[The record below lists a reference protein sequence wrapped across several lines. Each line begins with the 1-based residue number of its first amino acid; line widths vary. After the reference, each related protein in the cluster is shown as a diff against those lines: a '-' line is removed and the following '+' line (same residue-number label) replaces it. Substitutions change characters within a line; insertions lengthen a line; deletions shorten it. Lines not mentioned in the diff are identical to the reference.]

1 MKIIEQT
8 KQNCLQLYLP
18 NEIVNVILE
27 YSGYHIWRNGKFI
40 CRLNINDKKYNNL
53 KKLNIIEK
61 VKNKDSLIKDS
72 YKVTI
77 TIMRNHYL
85 YKYTIEQRI
94 YSNMIHWYMDKYWY
108 HSLHINKKKNK
119 PYIEHTHYVFGRHKS
134 QNLPMLRTDFTYKK

>member
-18 NEIVNVILE
+18 NEIVNIILE
-27 YSGYHIWRNGKFI
+27 YNGYHIWRNGKFI

-53 KKLNIIEK
+53 KKLNIIK
-61 VKNKDSLIKDS
+61 KSKDS

-77 TIMRNHYL
+77 TKMRNHYL

-94 YSNMIHWYMDKYWY
+94 YNNMIHWYMDRYWY
-108 HSLHINKKKNK
+108 HSIHINKKKYNK
-119 PYIEHTHYVFGRHKS
+119 PYIDETHYVFGKHIS
-134 QNLPMLRTDFTYKK
+134 QNLPMLRMDFTYKK

>member
-40 CRLNINDKKYNNL
+40 CRLNINDKKYDNL

-61 VKNKDSLIKDS
+61 VKDSVIKNS

-77 TIMRNHYL
+77 KIMRNHYL
-85 YKYTIEQRI
+85 YEYTIQQRI
-94 YSNMIHWYMDKYWY
+94 YCNMIHWYMD
-108 HSLHINKKKNK
+108 INKKKYNK
-119 PYIEHTHYVFGRHKS
+119 PYIHIDETHYVFGRHKS
-134 QNLPMLRTDFTYKK
+134 QNLPMLRMDFTYKK

>member
-18 NEIVNVILE
+18 NEIVNIILE
-27 YSGYHIWRNGKFI
+27 YNGYHIWRNGKFI

-53 KKLNIIEK
+53 KKLNIIK
-61 VKNKDSLIKDS
+61 KSKDS

-94 YSNMIHWYMDKYWY
+94 YSNMIHWYMDRYWY
-108 HSLHINKKKNK
+108 HSIHINKKRYNK
-119 PYIEHTHYVFGRHKS
+119 PYIAETRYVFGKHIS
-134 QNLPMLRTDFTYKK
+134 QNLPMLRMDFTYKK

>member
-8 KQNCLQLYLP
+8 TQNCLQLYLP
-18 NEIVNVILE
+18 NEIVNIILE
-27 YSGYHIWRNGKFI
+27 YNGYHIWRNGKFI

-53 KKLNIIEK
+53 KKLNIIK
-61 VKNKDSLIKDS
+61 KSKDS

-94 YSNMIHWYMDKYWY
+94 YSNMIHWYMDRYWY
-108 HSLHINKKKNK
+108 HSIDINKKKYNK
-119 PYIEHTHYVFGRHKS
+119 PYIDETHYVFGKHIS
-134 QNLPMLRTDFTYKK
+134 QNLPMLRMDFTYKK

>member
-8 KQNCLQLYLP
+8 KQNYLQLYLP
-18 NEIVNVILE
+18 NEIVNIILE
-27 YSGYHIWRNGKFI
+27 YNGYHIWRNGKFI

-53 KKLNIIEK
+53 KKLNIIK
-61 VKNKDSLIKDS
+61 KSKDS

-94 YSNMIHWYMDKYWY
+94 YSNMIHWYMDRYWY
-108 HSLHINKKKNK
+108 HSIHINKKKYNK
-119 PYIEHTHYVFGRHKS
+119 PYIDETHYVFGKHIS
-134 QNLPMLRTDFTYKK
+134 QNLPMLRMDFTYKK